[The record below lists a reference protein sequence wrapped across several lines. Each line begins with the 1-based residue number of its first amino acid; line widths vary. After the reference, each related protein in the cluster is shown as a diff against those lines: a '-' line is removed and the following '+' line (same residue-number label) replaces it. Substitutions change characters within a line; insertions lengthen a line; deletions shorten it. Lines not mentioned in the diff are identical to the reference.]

1 MILSFF
7 LTYIILFLEKK
18 QDDKDSFGF
27 IFIISSYDI
36 YMLIRCYILIYR
48 HSHRHDFCIKRE
60 LRNLSIDETHRSCLL
75 CSTR

>member
-27 IFIISSYDI
+27 IFIISHDI